1 MAGPRITRVFG
12 AVNIGSFRVSAIVAG
27 INEMGDMVVLGS
39 GHRASQGIKRG
50 YVTDMAAATYAV
62 RDAVERA
69 GSPDAI
75 TLDILVGN
83 ADALGLTGL
92 ATELRDRKTR
102 RALPHKM
109 ERVGY
114 VPVRNPDAS
123 DGLFK
128 LGDRRQAVYAK
139 RALSPADQIR
149 AARRIPNP
157 WARAA

>member
-1 MAGPRITRVFG
+1 MVTFLRAMDLSKFDPKAPPPKTPAFFAI
-12 AVNIGSFRVSAIVAG
+12 VSANSAP
-27 INEMGDMVVLGS
+27 EDAEL
-39 GHRASQGIKRG
+39 
-50 YVTDMAAATYAV
+50 

-149 AARRIPNP
+149 AARQIPNP

>member
-1 MAGPRITRVFG
+1 M
-12 AVNIGSFRVSAIVAG
+12 
-27 INEMGDMVVLGS
+27 D
-39 GHRASQGIKRG
+39 
-50 YVTDMAAATYAV
+50 
-62 RDAVERA
+62 
-69 GSPDAI
+69 
-75 TLDILVGN
+75 
-83 ADALGLTGL
+83 
-92 ATELRDRKTR
+92 LRDRKTK

-139 RALSPADQIR
+139 RTLSPADQIR
-149 AARRIPNP
+149 AARQIPNPHP